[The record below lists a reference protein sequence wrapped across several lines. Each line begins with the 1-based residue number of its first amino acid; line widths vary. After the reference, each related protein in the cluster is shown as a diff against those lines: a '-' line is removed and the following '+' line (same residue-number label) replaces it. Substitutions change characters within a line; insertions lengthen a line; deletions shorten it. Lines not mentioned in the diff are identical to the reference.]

1 MEKKL
6 MVKNIY
12 IPIHNR
18 AFWGFQL
25 ILFALCPLF
34 SQKSSPAEEEGMD
47 VTEEIPEVSDIKL
60 TPVFPDTEE
69 GLIYIEGEDAVSTN
83 FATSP
88 VYNYGASSYS
98 SLQLIQQNSPYGG
111 QSYYAEYA
119 FYVKDPGEYSFWYGG
134 TPSGPKEDI
143 YPSYASPFRYFL
155 DNKEPVEVYR
165 ENQSVVQ
172 AYTPSYYWN
181 EIGNISL
188 EEGVHTLR
196 FEVSEKRRFD
206 GQFYFFLDAFFFL
219 KTERMEE
226 ELTLVPPVFPLER
239 TDRSIDNPFQS
250 IAYYENIIKENP
262 GNKNAYIV
270 LSMVYSL
277 LGDYINA
284 IRNLNSAINLDSEDP
299 YPLLLM
305 AKNRIWNGEVTAG
318 LNLYRQLVALAPDNP
333 VYWAEAGKVAA
344 WTGKYR
350 DSIDFFTK
358 GLEVFPDDLN
368 LMVNL
373 GLTYLWMSRSEEAE
387 NMFQEAMEGIEGDHD
402 RIMDLGQI
410 HELSGYPENAVEIY
424 AQEISRSPEF
434 LETYLALE
442 KSYRNSG
449 EREKAARVIELIY
462 NSFEESPAFTS
473 YMNVYEQQVQLK
485 QTILDNYRE
494 ELEKNPDNISLRQEL
509 AQTYF
514 WNGLKE
520 EAVDESLRI
529 LVNKMF
535 LVFRNFD
542 TQARDL
548 LDMRDTLAYRSK
560 EFADI
565 DESYAKEMEQLESLF
580 ERYAKAGE
588 ARKKNPD
595 DPALVSEVETLSF
608 SLSEAFHRAEY
619 RNRELETFKERLE
632 NLKSRW
638 AVLSAEQTRE
648 EELFRQLLGDLDW
661 SWDRDFTKAE
671 LQQVQRNEPFLSGYI
686 LGRLAMIEGRNATAV
701 RYLDQEVFSDS
712 PFARYSLYQSLL
724 WMGEEEGRQDLWEE
738 EADMLTLYN
747 QNLFDLEASGVSRE
761 DSGEFYIPLKEDIER
776 ISEKASREE
785 AEFDQYRTVLQ
796 NTHQDIQKSLD
807 RKLNRQIYALEQDTY
822 KLRYELGDYY
832 LDMGEN
838 LKASLQYDRVLA
850 MDPWNISANYKLGVV
865 SQRYGNWY
873 RAMQQ
878 YRKVY
883 YQNPLYEN
891 AASYYNQLARSHAD
905 AIHITAQNI
914 TDPSRISHQ
923 GNADYHRNITDRL
936 GWGFSYQMDVDSL
949 YRTYGTEDP
958 SSFKLQTLDLK
969 LPVTISQ
976 WDLEVTPFGGFHL
989 FNRFFGSRY
998 DFNPFQPVSLEENRT
1013 ATTFQPRGGVDLTWK
1028 QDFLTAQAL
1037 YTYELEEDSLFEG
1050 RNLTTQHALDLSA
1063 DTYFPM
1069 ENKESLGPVTT
1080 RTFGSFKVLNS
1091 ENALQG
1097 NQVYQIVQEAS
1108 LGYSLSK
1115 KPSIRITGNG
1125 LFNYENSKETPVTD
1139 YYAPEDIFELKGG
1152 LRGTLGFHN
1161 ASYTENL
1168 ELSLYGSGGSYW
1180 AGRGDPSM
1188 KLEGQLSLYYVKDS
1202 MMLYLIAG
1210 TNGTFSEG
1218 LSEDPGY
1225 WEVSATLGC
1234 RLNMPSF
1241 LVP

>member
-1 MEKKL
+1 METKI

-12 IPIHNR
+12 IR
-18 AFWGFQL
+18 SGMVWGM
-25 ILFALCPLF
+25 LFLLFTPGTLF
-34 SQKSSPAEEEGMD
+34 SQESAGTG
-47 VTEEIPEVSDIKL
+47 TEEQDGAQMIPKASAVKL
-60 TPVFPDTEE
+60 TPVFPDAEE

-88 VYNYGASSYS
+88 VYNYGASSYR

-111 QSYYAEYA
+111 QAYYAEYA
-119 FYVKDPGEYSFWYGG
+119 FYVKEPGEYAFWYGG
-134 TPSGPKEDI
+134 TPTGPKEDI
-143 YPSYASPFRYFL
+143 FPSYASPFRYLL
-155 DNKEPVEVYR
+155 DNQEPVEVYR

-181 EIGNISL
+181 EIGTLTL

-226 ELTLVPPVFPLER
+226 ELTLVPPVFPSAR

-250 IAYYENIIKENP
+250 IAFYENIIQENP

-277 LGDYINA
+277 LGDYLNA
-284 IRNLNSAINLDSEDP
+284 IRNLNSAINLDGEDP

-305 AKNRIWNGEVTAG
+305 AKNRIWNGEVTTG
-318 LNLYRQLVALAPDNP
+318 LNLYRQLVTLAPDNP
-333 VYWAEAGKVAA
+333 AYWAEAGKVAA

-350 DSIDFFTK
+350 DSIDFFTR
-358 GLEVFPDDLN
+358 GLEIFPDDLN

-373 GLTYLWMSRSEEAE
+373 GLTYLWMSRGEEAE
-387 NMFQEAMEGIEGDHD
+387 NLFQEAMDSVEGDHD
-402 RIMDLGQI
+402 RVMDLGQI
-410 HELSGYPENAVEIY
+410 HELSGYPQNAVEIY
-424 AQEISRSPEF
+424 AREIARAPEF

-442 KSYRNSG
+442 KSYRSAG
-449 EREKAARVIELIY
+449 DRDKAARVIELIY
-462 NSFEESPAFTS
+462 DSFEESPAFVS

-485 QTILDNYRE
+485 QSILDNYRE
-494 ELEKNPDNISLRQEL
+494 ELETNPDNISLRQEL

-535 LVFRNFD
+535 LLFRDFD
-542 TQARDL
+542 TQAREL
-548 LDMRDTLAYRSK
+548 LETRDTLAYRSR
-560 EFADI
+560 EFAEL
-565 DESYAKEMEQLESLF
+565 DETYEKEMDQLESLF
-580 ERYAKAGE
+580 DSYIKTGE
-588 ARKKNPD
+588 SLKKKPD
-595 DPALVSEVETLSF
+595 DPELAVQLENLSLT
-608 SLSEAFHRAEY
+608 LSEAFLRAES
-619 RNRELETFKERLE
+619 RNRELEAFKERLE
-632 NLKSRW
+632 DLQIRW
-638 AVLSAEQTRE
+638 NALSTEQTRE
-648 EELFRQLLGDLDW
+648 EELFRQLLGDLEW

-686 LGRLAMIEGRNATAV
+686 QGRLAMIEGRNTTAV
-701 RYLDQEVFSDS
+701 RFLDQQVFSDS
-712 PFARYSLYQSLL
+712 PFARYGLYQSLL
-724 WMGEEEGRQDLWEE
+724 WMGDEEGRKAMWEN
-738 EADMLTLYN
+738 EADVLTLYR
-747 QNLFDLEASGVSRE
+747 QNLFDLEASGISTD
-761 DSGEFYIPLKEDIER
+761 DSGAFYIPREEDILLL
-776 ISEKASREE
+776 SETAAREA
-785 AEFDQYRTVLQ
+785 AEFDQYRSVLQ
-796 NTHQDIQKSLD
+796 QLEQEVLMSLD
-807 RKLNRQIYALEQDTY
+807 AKLNRQIYNLEQDTY
-822 KLRYELGDYY
+822 RLRYELGDYY

-883 YQNPLYEN
+883 YHNPLYEN
-891 AASYYNQLARSHAD
+891 AASYYNQLARAHAD
-905 AIHITAQNI
+905 TVHITAQNI

-923 GNADYHRNITDRL
+923 GKADYTRNITDRL

-969 LPVTISQ
+969 VPLTFPL
-976 WDLEVTPFGGFHL
+976 WDLQVTPFGGFHL
-989 FNRFFGSRY
+989 FNRFFGSSY
-998 DFNPFQPVSLEENRT
+998 DFNPYQPVSLEENRT
-1013 ATTFQPRGGVDLTWK
+1013 ASTLQPRGGVDVNWK
-1028 QDFLTAQAL
+1028 QDFLTASGI
-1037 YTYELEEDSLFEG
+1037 YTYELEDDSLFEG
-1050 RNLTTQHALDLSA
+1050 RNLTTVHALDLSA
-1063 DTYFPM
+1063 DTYFPLAD
-1069 ENKESLGPVTT
+1069 KESLGPVTT
-1080 RTFGSFKVLNS
+1080 RTFGSLKVLNS
-1091 ENALQG
+1091 EDAVQG
-1097 NQVYQIVQEAS
+1097 NRVYQIVQEAS
-1108 LGYSLSK
+1108 LGYTLSE
-1115 KPSIRITGNG
+1115 KPSFRITGNG
-1125 LFNYENSKETPVTD
+1125 LFNFENSSETPVTD
-1139 YYAPEDIFELKGG
+1139 YYAPEDVFELKGG
-1152 LRGTLGFHN
+1152 LRGTLGVHN

-1180 AGRGDPSM
+1180 SGGGDPSL
-1188 KLEGQLSLYYVKDS
+1188 KLEGQFSVYYVKDT

-1210 TNGTFSEG
+1210 TNGTFTDGISEA
-1218 LSEDPGY
+1218 PGY

-1234 RLNMPSF
+1234 RLNVPSL